1 MAGLAA
7 VIPSAFRS
15 SDFTLMP
22 SRLPTRREQSPL
34 PVNARLEASEK
45 KRRKQTVYEEDIYNI
60 DKGPEL
66 STIET
71 DLGGVLRRYAAQIHP
86 NRIELRGYR
95 PVSWFHRRDKSLF
108 PIEVSLGQFGL
119 EDTGDYSS
127 DTGIAIM
134 ADRPDDVTEEVFSSE
149 GQQTHEVGESS
160 RPPQTEDEIFRTQL
174 VTAVAMF
181 TLVMQNPR
189 FMAFLQPLPLSQS
202 IGNKKSEPAQAQ
214 PQVIHTA
221 VSMETL
227 VHMPETMQSPNPIHN
242 AQEQVAGTPVLQ
254 YIPVQPATF
263 QQPIVGPN
271 CHKWIIALTG
281 VQVPKRL
288 AQQLEKEKKGK
299 TVIQT
304 LPVPVRKTHK
314 LLRVIAG
321 KASGKKLLSV
331 ADASVRPMMEVVRGA
346 VFDILQARLHGIRK
360 LSAGGSWLDLYS
372 GTGSVG
378 IEALSRGCSSAHFVE
393 MDPWIATNVLK
404 ANIENADFSGLSVVH
419 VMKTEAFLQQ
429 APRQG
434 REPFDFISVT
444 PPYEAVD
451 YNTLMG
457 LLSASYV
464 LGKETFVIVE
474 YPSEVDIIDGCGPLV
489 KILNRCYGRT
499 HLAIYGPEWAAKS

>member
-15 SDFTLMP
+15 SAFTLVP
-22 SRLPTRREQSPL
+22 SRLPTRREQRPL

-45 KRRKQTVYEEDIYNI
+45 KRRKQTVHEEDIYNI
-60 DKGPEL
+60 DTGPEL
-66 STIET
+66 STKE
-71 DLGGVLRRYAAQIHP
+71 
-86 NRIELRGYR
+86 
-95 PVSWFHRRDKSLF
+95 
-108 PIEVSLGQFGL
+108 
-119 EDTGDYSS
+119 
-127 DTGIAIM
+127 
-134 ADRPDDVTEEVFSSE
+134 
-149 GQQTHEVGESS
+149 
-160 RPPQTEDEIFRTQL
+160 
-174 VTAVAMF
+174 
-181 TLVMQNPR
+181 
-189 FMAFLQPLPLSQS
+189 
-202 IGNKKSEPAQAQ
+202 
-214 PQVIHTA
+214 
-221 VSMETL
+221 
-227 VHMPETMQSPNPIHN
+227 
-242 AQEQVAGTPVLQ
+242 
-254 YIPVQPATF
+254 
-263 QQPIVGPN
+263 
-271 CHKWIIALTG
+271 IIALTG

-288 AQQLEKEKKGK
+288 AQQLEKEQKKGK

-378 IEALSRGCSSAHFVE
+378 IEALSRGCSLAHFVE

-404 ANIENADFSGLSVVH
+404 ANIENANFSELSVVH

-451 YNTLMG
+451 YNILMG
-457 LLSASYV
+457 QLSASYV

-489 KILNRCYGRT
+489 KILNRRYGRT
-499 HLAIYGPEWAAKS
+499 YLAIYGPEWAAKS